1 MSQVNWYGEGAQ
13 KFVRKQTI
21 AALRR
26 ACIEITRRAKELLS
40 VSGIGFLVRGEV
52 AKNAANRRMVVGA
65 HLYHFKS
72 QGKEF
77 AAGSKMT
84 ATTDASGKITGTTYD
99 LLIQRK
105 TKDAG
110 QKKPNVYGA
119 FPSSPG
125 EPPHLQTGQL
135 RMSVTYEVDTESTP
149 MQGRVGTNLDYGKF
163 LEFGTKR
170 GLKPRPWLLRAALEM
185 RNRIDLHLSG
195 GES

>member
-21 AALRR
+21 SALHR

-40 VSGIGFLVRGEV
+40 VSGIGFMLRGDV
-52 AKNAANRRMVVGA
+52 SKNASNRRTVVGA
-65 HLYHFKS
+65 RLTHFETGGH
-72 QGKEF
+72 QF
-77 AAGSKMT
+77 AAHETK
-84 ATTDASGKITGTTYD
+84 D

-105 TKDAG
+105 TPDAG

-125 EPPHLQTGQL
+125 EPPHLQTGLL

-163 LEFGTKR
+163 LELGTRR

-185 RNRIDLHLSG
+185 KNRVDLHLSA
-195 GES
+195 